1 MIQIDAVT
9 TGNTIHITAQIVGEL
24 LILAIITEDMILIT
38 TKDIITAQTAIVSQE
53 DVLIRDTET
62 HISV

>member
-1 MIQIDAVT
+1 MTQIDAVT
-9 TGNTIHITAQIVGEL
+9 TGSTIHITVQIAEEL
-24 LILAIITEDMILIT
+24 LIPANITEDTILIT

-53 DVLIRDTET
+53 DVLIRDIET